1 VGTGGTVTNPVAP
14 RTRGESRRTTRLPP
28 LALLYHGIAGVPLRR
43 DPHGL
48 FVRPKALRS
57 HVATLRGWG
66 YELLT
71 FSDFGA
77 RVAAGDAEG
86 CASLTFDDGPSDNLT
101 ELAPLLEELLV
112 PATVFVPSAWLGRA
126 YPYAPWT
133 SILTADELRELA
145 SRGVEIGAHTVEHVD
160 LGQADY
166 DTALQQWRTSRA
178 QLEDVIGQE
187 VLVAAYP
194 YGRASAAAVE
204 AARDA
209 GFAAAAQ
216 LAPHGSWN
224 DVFQLPRQAMAND
237 STLVG
242 LRLKRNDLYEQT
254 FSHFAPRA
262 VRKVKRVI
270 QRALR

>member
-14 RTRGESRRTTRLPP
+14 RSRAESRRSTRLAP
-28 LALLYHGIAGVPLRR
+28 LALLYHGIADVPLRR
-43 DPHGL
+43 DTHGL

-57 HVATLRGWG
+57 HVEALRGWG

-71 FSDFGA
+71 FSDFAA
-77 RVAAGDAEG
+77 RVAAGDAAG
-86 CASLTFDDGPSDNLT
+86 CACLTFDDGPSDNLT
-101 ELAPLLEELLV
+101 ELAPLLEELEV

-133 SILTADELRELA
+133 SVLTAEELRELA
-145 SRGVEIGAHTVEHVD
+145 SRGIEIGAHTVEHVD

-166 DTALQQWRTSRA
+166 DTALHQWRTSRA

-194 YGRASAAAVE
+194 YGRASAEAVA

-209 GFAAAAQ
+209 GFTAAAQ
-216 LAPHGSWN
+216 LAPDGSWD
-224 DVFQLPRQAMAND
+224 DVFRLPRQAMAND

-242 LRLKRNDLYEQT
+242 LRLKRDDLYERT
-254 FSHFAPRA
+254 FSHLAPRA
-262 VRKVKRVI
+262 VRKVKRLV